1 MNTKEEQVEESNLSG
16 GEQAALSKGFDV
28 LTSSQ
33 LAAMYL
39 AAKATIS
46 RSEDTRGRG
55 DTFLTRNAKKMAETD
70 RLNFDQLPLVR
81 LADVL
86 DVKPRT
92 VNYTVSKFKLLLQG
106 NREGT
111 YSNCLYAKVVNAFDE
126 FQKMV
131 PSEVYALASEAIDV
145 NADFSRS
152 EQYLDEV
159 AKQAKIYH
167 ENLVKRNKIIGS
179 SAVSLFNALK
189 DKMEEKKAVEK
200 TISKIAEEKG
210 LTIEAARKIIKNYVK
225 NDRFLF
231 NKF

>member
-1 MNTKEEQVEESNLSG
+1 
-16 GEQAALSKGFDV
+16 
-28 LTSSQ
+28 
-33 LAAMYL
+33 
-39 AAKATIS
+39 
-46 RSEDTRGRG
+46 
-55 DTFLTRNAKKMAETD
+55 
-70 RLNFDQLPLVR
+70 
-81 LADVL
+81 
-86 DVKPRT
+86 
-92 VNYTVSKFKLLLQG
+92 
-106 NREGT
+106 
-111 YSNCLYAKVVNAFDE
+111 
-126 FQKMV
+126 MV